1 MSIEKRSPAFFL
13 FDALVACLKIED
25 TASQFDDVE
34 MLKHDYR
41 AWDSMMFEFTI
52 IGEAVK
58 YLVEDGVFP
67 NTYRSV
73 VNFRNIVVHHY
84 FGLESEEVWDV
95 VVNHLPVLKRSLIEQ
110 IERLDNDE
118 RDEVIEEL
126 MVENAHIPIV
136 VKMLETLKGEPQ

>member
-1 MSIEKRSPAFFL
+1 
-13 FDALVACLKIED
+13 
-25 TASQFDDVE
+25 
-34 MLKHDYR
+34 
-41 AWDSMMFEFTI
+41 MMFEFTI

-58 YLVEDGVFP
+58 YLVEHGVFP

-126 MVENAHIPIV
+126 MAENAHIPIV